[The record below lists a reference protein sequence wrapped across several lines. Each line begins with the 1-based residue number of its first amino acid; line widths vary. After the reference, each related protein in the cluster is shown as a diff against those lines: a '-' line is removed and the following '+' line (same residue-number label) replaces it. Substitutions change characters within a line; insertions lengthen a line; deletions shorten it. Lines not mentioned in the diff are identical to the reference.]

1 MRFGAKLDFLKRR
14 KEDFALTYVHADI
27 VKTIQSA
34 DGRAKVDFLR
44 RNDGLY
50 EYRGYIERRF
60 DDGPYKGDRY
70 WSPAQPSGLYQ
81 TLDELEQAAR
91 QALDWLRG
99 VVT

>member
-1 MRFGAKLDFLKRR
+1 LK
-14 KEDFALTYVHADI
+14 YVHADI
-27 VKTIQSA
+27 VKIIHSTDGSA
-34 DGRAKVDFLR
+34 KIEFLR

-70 WSPAQPSGLYQ
+70 WSATQHSGLYE

-91 QALDWLRG
+91 QALDWLPGTITTVPPRS
-99 VVT
+99 T

>member
-1 MRFGAKLDFLKRR
+1 M
-14 KEDFALTYVHADI
+14 TYVHADI

-60 DDGPYKGDRY
+60 DD
-70 WSPAQPSGLYQ
+70 AV
-81 TLDELEQAAR
+81 
-91 QALDWLRG
+91 ALNILKPG
-99 VVT
+99 